1 MDMSGEQRIEAS
13 RETVWKA
20 LNNPNILRKC
30 IPGCE
35 SMEKK
40 SPTEMIAMI
49 KVKVGPIS
57 SSFKSTVT
65 LTNVNAPESYT
76 MNGEGSG
83 GLAGFVKGKTDVTLR
98 EEDGGT
104 LLSYTINAQVGG
116 KLAILGSKL
125 IDTAS
130 KKLAKQFFE
139 KLNKQIIAKAGATAG
154 VTNPSEA

>member
-1 MDMSGEQRIEAS
+1 MMDMSGEQRIEAS
-13 RETVWKA
+13 RETVWIA
-20 LNNPNILRKC
+20 LNNPHVLRKC

-35 SMEKK
+35 SMERK
-40 SPTEMIAMI
+40 SPTEMIATI

-65 LTNVNAPESYT
+65 LTNVNAPEIYT

-83 GLAGFVKGKTDVTLR
+83 GLAGSVTGKTDVTLR

-104 LLSYTINAQVGG
+104 LLSYTINAKVGG

-139 KLNKQIIAKAGATAG
+139 KLNKQIIAKAS
-154 VTNPSEA
+154 TNPPQV